1 MTFLPLRLREAWNL
15 GGFTPRQLAV
25 RTWTMVNEREIMTRA
40 AGVAFYAMLAF
51 VPLLGLILT
60 VVVQLLPDL
69 TDLTGRGTGVG
80 NMTVD
85 QLRSTLQ
92 GIFPKE
98 AYAVVED
105 QIRRLQD
112 QLKHRPPIGLF
123 VVGLAVTLWLASSLY
138 AAIIDAMNRI
148 YGVVETR
155 SIVKVR
161 LVAIA
166 LTIFHAAIFLSA
178 LVAIVAWPQ
187 ILRGL
192 HVGNSAAW
200 LLTAAKWAIVLLMVL
215 FSFGLTFY
223 YGPDA
228 DTRWEWITPGSLL
241 GTLAFG
247 AFTWV
252 FRIYVQDFANYNKTY
267 GSLGGVMVL
276 MFWLWVTSLVL
287 LTAGQMNKIIEE
299 NSPLGKA
306 CGQKVDPLEKPD
318 FAATKTRSQ

>member
-1 MTFLPLRLREAWNL
+1 MPFPPLRLREAWSL
-15 GGFTPRQLAV
+15 GGFTPRQLVV
-25 RTWTMVNEREIMTRA
+25 RTWKMVNDHEIMTRA

-51 VPLLGLILT
+51 VPLLGLVLT
-60 VVVQLLPDL
+60 VVVQMLPDL
-69 TDLTGRGTGVG
+69 SDLTGQGKGVG
-80 NMTVD
+80 NLTVE
-85 QLRSTLQ
+85 QLRATLQ

-98 AYAVVED
+98 AYAVAED

-123 VVGLAVTLWLASSLY
+123 VAGLAVTLWLASSLY

-166 LTIFHAAIFLSA
+166 LTIFQAAIFLSA
-178 LVAIVAWPQ
+178 LIAIVAWPQ
-187 ILRGL
+187 ILRAL
-192 HVGNSAAW
+192 HVGGSTAW

-215 FSFGLTFY
+215 LSFGLTFY

-228 DTRWEWITPGSLL
+228 ETRWEWITPGSIL
-241 GTLAFG
+241 GALAFG
-247 AFTWV
+247 AFSWV

-299 NSPLGKA
+299 NSHLGKGR
-306 CGQKVDPLEKPD
+306 GQKVDPTEKPD
-318 FAATKTRSQ
+318 FGAVEPRS